1 MANFVLVHGAWHGG
15 WCWCRVANLLIQ
27 RGHRP
32 FTPTLTGLGERSH
45 LLSREVDLN
54 THIQDIV
61 SIFEFEELADVT
73 LCGHSYGGFVI
84 TGAAD
89 RVAKQ
94 ISSIVYLDAFI
105 PKNGQSVQDLV
116 PGQGRASQGK
126 GQKGYGEVWKVPPRS
141 AESFMVQDSED
152 RTWVN
157 RRCVPHPYATMT
169 QPINL
174 TGNWENIQAKT
185 FLEAGLY
192 TMSPFGPF
200 AKYAKNSPDW
210 NYEKIAAG
218 HDIMIDEPEKLTEAL
233 IRAAAL

>member
-15 WCWCRVANLLIQ
+15 WCWSRVANLLIQ
-27 RGHRP
+27 QGHRP
-32 FTPTLTGLGERSH
+32 FTPTLTGLGERAH
-45 LLSREVDLN
+45 LLSRQVNLD
-54 THIQDIV
+54 THIQDII
-61 SIFEFEELADVT
+61 SIFEFEELTDVT

-89 RVAKQ
+89 RVAEQ

-116 PGQGRASQGK
+116 PDK
-126 GQKGYGEVWKVPPRS
+126 GSAGANKKDEEFGEVWKVPPRS
-141 AESFMVQDSED
+141 AESFMVQESED
-152 RTWVN
+152 RAWVN

-174 TGNWENIQAKT
+174 TENWESIPTKT

-192 TMSPFGPF
+192 TTSPFGPF
-200 AKYAKNSPDW
+200 ANYAKNNPDW
-210 NYEKIAAG
+210 DYEKIEAG